1 MLAEISADVSS
12 VLLEHRRVSVRN
24 TKDLIWCEHFGSWR
38 YSRFQVITSNNLR
51 WPHSRTH

>member
-24 TKDLIWCEHFGSWR
+24 TKDLI
-38 YSRFQVITSNNLR
+38 
-51 WPHSRTH
+51 